1 MTLLAHGIDFGTSN
15 SAIASVHLES
25 GEIVFS
31 SSRAANNSN
40 EGFNQYLVPSN
51 FYFDRSRQRL
61 VGWPGLNQFAT
72 LASAKTK
79 CSDCD
84 RSKFRI
90 NGDIDWNRLCN
101 YASKREG
108 CFDSRLA
115 HAVKTELA
123 SEKLINTHSWGDN
136 YSSIDFVAGV
146 MSELVADSNRAHGLK
161 SGSVKKVV
169 LGYPIVFPGAEG
181 EDSSILE
188 RNAIEIL
195 KEAATKVGFR
205 EIAFLDEG
213 SASNYGM
220 NIRSGRCIS
229 LDFGA
234 GTFDVATALKEIDD
248 KTTVLSSHGADIG
261 GNKIDEMLFELF
273 LSQRMGLGSRI
284 KKIPPL
290 YVSQRTANLLMN
302 LRNYTRALHLPDVL
316 SEIQIAS
323 TKPGGEPLMEAAS
336 LLSSGQGILVYQ
348 AIQKAKI
355 ELSKNFRSEIKY
367 QLPGLAPISVPIDR
381 EALDGVVN
389 SVLPLVEKAIGQSL
403 LDSNWEYSEVDFVLM
418 TGGSSQ
424 LQRFRER
431 MNELFPN
438 AKFVDSDPFLTVV
451 RGLGLRAREL
461 WM

>member
-1 MTLLAHGIDFGTSN
+1 
-15 SAIASVHLES
+15 
-25 GEIVFS
+25 
-31 SSRAANNSN
+31 
-40 EGFNQYLVPSN
+40 
-51 FYFDRSRQRL
+51 
-61 VGWPGLNQFAT
+61 
-72 LASAKTK
+72 
-79 CSDCD
+79 
-84 RSKFRI
+84 
-90 NGDIDWNRLCN
+90 
-101 YASKREG
+101 
-108 CFDSRLA
+108 
-115 HAVKTELA
+115 
-123 SEKLINTHSWGDN
+123 
-136 YSSIDFVAGV
+136 
-146 MSELVADSNRAHGLK
+146 
-161 SGSVKKVV
+161 
-169 LGYPIVFPGAEG
+169 
-181 EDSSILE
+181 
-188 RNAIEIL
+188 
-195 KEAATKVGFR
+195 
-205 EIAFLDEG
+205 
-213 SASNYGM
+213 
-220 NIRSGRCIS
+220 
-229 LDFGA
+229 
-234 GTFDVATALKEIDD
+234 
-248 KTTVLSSHGADIG
+248 
-261 GNKIDEMLFELF
+261 
-273 LSQRMGLGSRI
+273 MGLGSRI

-355 ELSKNFRSEIKY
+355 ELSKNSRSEIKY

-389 SVLPLVEKAIGQSL
+389 SVLPLVEQAIEQSL